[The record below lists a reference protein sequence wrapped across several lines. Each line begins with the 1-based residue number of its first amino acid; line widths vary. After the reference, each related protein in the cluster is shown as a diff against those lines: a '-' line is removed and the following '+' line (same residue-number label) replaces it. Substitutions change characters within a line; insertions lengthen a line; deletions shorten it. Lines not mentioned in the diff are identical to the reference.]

1 MKLATQIILL
11 GAASASLLFFA
22 IVVVVHYEFPAQQD
36 KLLLQGGLALAENIR
51 LQIEPMILTDNRLS
65 LNDALADAKLSD
77 DNIAWI
83 FVLDNNE
90 TPLASTYS
98 AGVPESLIA
107 FVRHKPAS
115 AEEGSKLFVEDL
127 GSCLCISSALMN
139 GDLGSLHVGISRDSV
154 TTFANT
160 RILKLSVVFSLMS
173 VAAMTL
179 AVLIG
184 RGVGKPLGQIAY
196 ALKKGE
202 GRWPELDHINAGTT
216 LEIQEFVSIFKKMVK
231 ELEQAER
238 KRQDYEHKLMATERL
253 ASVGELASEVA
264 HEINNPLD
272 GLIEITRYLEQDTD
286 DPQRARKYIPLL
298 KEGLERIERTGR
310 QLLSFSR
317 NDGVNYKEVFDLC
330 KVINNTV
337 ALLSG
342 SMKKRGV
349 TVNILCKEGYFA
361 IGNAVGV
368 GQAVMNLL
376 LNATDA
382 LSPQGGRIDLEISS
396 KNGNVIITVTDNGPG
411 ISEQISE
418 NIFEAFFS
426 TKTSDGGTGLGLAV
440 SQRLIKKCGGE
451 LFLAER
457 KVPCGGAKF
466 VIKLGDGGKKGMCH
480 VAQSQ
485 IINFR

>member
-11 GAASASLLFFA
+11 GATSVSLLFFVMVA
-22 IVVVVHYEFPAQQD
+22 VMHFEFPAQQD
-36 KLLLQGGLALAENIR
+36 ALLQQGGLALAENIR
-51 LQIEPMILTDNRLS
+51 LQIEPMILTDDRLS
-65 LNDALADAKLSD
+65 LNDALAAAKLSD
-77 DNIAWI
+77 ENIGWI
-83 FVLDNNE
+83 FVLDNNK

-98 AGVPESLIA
+98 TGVPQSLID
-107 FVRHKPAS
+107 FVWQKS
-115 AEEGSKLFVEDL
+115 EEKVAELFIEGEGSH
-127 GSCLCISSALMN
+127 LCISLALMN
-139 GDLGSLHVGISRDSV
+139 GDLGSLHVGINRDSV
-154 TTFANT
+154 IAFANA
-160 RILKLSVVFSLMS
+160 RIFRLIAVFSIISVV
-173 VAAMTL
+173 AIAL

-184 RGVGKPLGQIAY
+184 RGVGKPLSQIVKAIGQV
-196 ALKKGE
+196 E
-202 GRWPELDHINAGTT
+202 GRWPNLEHLNAGPT
-216 LEIQEFVSIFKKMVK
+216 LEVQEFFAIFKEMVK

-253 ASVGELASEVA
+253 ASIGELASEVA

-272 GLIEITRYLEQDTD
+272 GLIEITRYLEQGTN
-286 DPQRARKYIPLL
+286 DPQKVRKYIPLL
-298 KEGLERIERTGR
+298 KEGLERIEKTGR

-317 NDGVNYKEVFDLC
+317 SDGVNYKEVFDLC

-342 SMKKRGV
+342 SMKKRRV
-349 TVNILCKEGYFA
+349 TVNILCKEGHFA
-361 IGNAVGV
+361 IGSPVGV

-376 LNATDA
+376 LNASDA

-426 TKTSDGGTGLGLAV
+426 TRTSEGGTGLGLAV

-457 KVPCGGAKF
+457 KVKGGGAKF
-466 VIKLGDGGKKGMCH
+466 VIKLRDGGKKGKCH
-480 VAQSQ
+480 VA
-485 IINFR
+485 